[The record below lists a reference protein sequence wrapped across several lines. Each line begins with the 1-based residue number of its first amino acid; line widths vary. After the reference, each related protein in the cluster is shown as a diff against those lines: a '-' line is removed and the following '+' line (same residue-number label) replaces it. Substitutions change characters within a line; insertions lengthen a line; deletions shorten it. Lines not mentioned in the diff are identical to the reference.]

1 MAGRLAG
8 RIALVTGASR
18 GIGFAIARTIAAAKG
33 AHVVALARTVGGLE
47 ELDDAI
53 RSGGGTATLVPAD
66 LKDYPALDRL
76 GAALF
81 ERFRKLDILIGNG
94 AILGKLTPLAHA
106 DPKLWDEVM
115 AVNVTA
121 NWRLIRSLD
130 LLLRQSDNG
139 RAIFVT
145 SGAARRFIAYWGPMR
160 YRRPALEALVKTY
173 AAETLTTDLR
183 VNLVNPGIVRTRMRA
198 EAMPGEDPRR
208 CRRPR
213 SSPRRAASPRSGI
226 GRPPAPT
233 SICAASVFHERGES
247 GTGAHRRR
255 SLFAKQMVD
264 RTPPE
269 SSCWTEGPQ
278 MMRAAG
284 GQPSPRSLGG
294 LSRSSICADDAFH
307 VACARRSTSG
317 GLLGTF

>member
-18 GIGFAIARTIAAAKG
+18 GIGFAIARTIAAEG

-145 SGAARRFIAYWGPMR
+145 SGAARRFIAYWGP
-160 YRRPALEALVKTY
+160 YAVSKAALEALVKTY
-173 AAETLTTDLR
+173 AAEKLTTNLR
-183 VNLVNPGIVRTRMRA
+183 GNLVNPGIVRTRMRA
-198 EAMPGEDPRR
+198 EAMPGEDP
-208 CRRPR
+208 
-213 SSPRRAASPRSGI
+213 STL
-226 GRPPAPT
+226 PPPEVVAEALLPLLDPALT
-233 SICAASVFHERGES
+233 TTGANFDLRGGVFHER
-247 GTGAHRRR
+247 
-255 SLFAKQMVD
+255 V
-264 RTPPE
+264 
-269 SSCWTEGPQ
+269 
-278 MMRAAG
+278 
-284 GQPSPRSLGG
+284 
-294 LSRSSICADDAFH
+294 
-307 VACARRSTSG
+307 
-317 GLLGTF
+317 

>member
-18 GIGFAIARTIAAAKG
+18 GIGFAIAKALAAEG

-53 RSGGGTATLVPAD
+53 RAAGGTATLVPAD

-81 ERFRKLDILIGNG
+81 ERFRRLDILIGNAG
-94 AILGKLTPLAHA
+94 ILGKLTPLAHV

-130 LLLRQSDNG
+130 LLLRQADNG
-139 RAIFVT
+139 RAIFMT
-145 SGAARRFIAYWGPMR
+145 TGAARSFTAYWGP
-160 YRRPALEALVKTY
+160 YAVSKTALEALVKTY
-173 AAETLTTDLR
+173 AAESVTTGLR

-198 EAMPGEDPRR
+198 EAMPGEDP
-208 CRRPR
+208 
-213 SSPRRAASPRSGI
+213 STL
-226 GRPPAPT
+226 PPPEVIAEALLPLLDPAVT
-233 SICAASVFHERGES
+233 TTGAIFDFRGDGFHER
-247 GTGAHRRR
+247 
-255 SLFAKQMVD
+255 V
-264 RTPPE
+264 
-269 SSCWTEGPQ
+269 
-278 MMRAAG
+278 
-284 GQPSPRSLGG
+284 
-294 LSRSSICADDAFH
+294 
-307 VACARRSTSG
+307 
-317 GLLGTF
+317 

>member
-18 GIGFAIARTIAAAKG
+18 GIGFAIARTIAAEG

-145 SGAARRFIAYWGPMR
+145 SGAARRFIAYWGP
-160 YRRPALEALVKTY
+160 YAVSKAALEALVKTY
-173 AAETLTTDLR
+173 AAETLTTNLR

-198 EAMPGEDPRR
+198 EAMPGED
-208 CRRPR
+208 
-213 SSPRRAASPRSGI
+213 SSTL
-226 GRPPAPT
+226 PPPEVVAEALLPLLDPALT
-233 SICAASVFHERGES
+233 TTGAIFDLRGGGFHER
-247 GTGAHRRR
+247 
-255 SLFAKQMVD
+255 V
-264 RTPPE
+264 
-269 SSCWTEGPQ
+269 
-278 MMRAAG
+278 
-284 GQPSPRSLGG
+284 
-294 LSRSSICADDAFH
+294 
-307 VACARRSTSG
+307 
-317 GLLGTF
+317 